1 MRIVVVGATGN
12 VGTSV
17 LRSLADE
24 PAVDSILGVARRLP
38 ALGYPKT
45 DWAQADVSRDEL
57 GPIFSG
63 ADVVVHLAW
72 LIQPGRDEAT
82 LRATNVDG
90 SARVFEAAAAT
101 GVPALVYASSVGA
114 YSPGPKDRRV
124 DESWP
129 TQGIESSFYSRHKAE
144 VERLLDRFEQETP
157 STRVVRLRPGLIFK
171 REAATGIRRLFA
183 GPFLP
188 SPLVRRELIPVVPR
202 TERLVFQA
210 VHSADVGDAYRLA
223 ALAEVKGPINVAA
236 EPVLDSDELARVMSA
251 RPIPVHPG
259 LLRAGAALS
268 YRLHLQP
275 SEPGWLDMGLAV
287 PLMDT
292 TRARGELGW
301 EPRRGA
307 DEALRELLEGIR
319 DRAGVDT
326 PPLAPGTSGP
336 LRARELLTGVGRRA
350 GL

>member
-17 LRSLADE
+17 LRSLAHE

-38 ALGYPKT
+38 AFGYPKT
-45 DWAQADVSRDEL
+45 EWARVDVSRDEIE
-57 GPIFSG
+57 PVFSG

-72 LIQPGRDEAT
+72 LIQPGRDETT

-90 SARVFEAAAAT
+90 SARVFEAAAAA

-129 TQGIESSFYSRHKAE
+129 AEGIESSFYSRHKAE
-144 VERLLDRFEQETP
+144 VERLLDRFERETP
-157 STRVVRLRPGLIFK
+157 SMRVVRLRPGLTFK

-210 VHSADVGDAYRLA
+210 VHSDDVGDAYRLA
-223 ALAEVKGPINVAA
+223 ALADVKGPFNVAA

-292 TRARGELGW
+292 TRARRELGW

-307 DEALRELLEGIR
+307 GDALRELLEGIR

-336 LRARELLTGVGRRA
+336 LRARELLTGVGRRTC
-350 GL
+350 L

>member
-1 MRIVVVGATGN
+1 MRVVVIGATGN

-24 PAVDSILGVARRLP
+24 PAVDSVLGVARRLP
-38 ALGYPKT
+38 ALDYPKT
-45 DWAQADVSRDEL
+45 EWAQADVSTDALEPLLR
-57 GPIFSG
+57 G
-63 ADVVVHLAW
+63 AGAVIHLAW
-72 LIQPGRDEAT
+72 LIQPGRDKAT

-90 SARVFEAAAAT
+90 SARVFEAAAAA
-101 GVPALVYASSVGA
+101 GVPTIVYASSVGA

-129 TQGIESSFYSRHKAE
+129 TDGIESSFYARHKAE
-144 VERLLDRFEQETP
+144 VERILDRFERESP
-157 STRVVRLRPGLIFK
+157 SVRIVRLRKALIFK
-171 REAATGIRRLFA
+171 RDAATGIRRLFA

-188 SPLVRRELIPVVPR
+188 SPLVRRELIPVIPK

-210 VHSADVGDAYRLA
+210 VHSHDVGEAYRLSVLSEA
-223 ALAEVKGPINVAA
+223 RGPFNIAA
-236 EPVLDSDELARVMSA
+236 EPILDATQLGRVLKA
-251 RPIPVHPG
+251 RPVPVHPG

-287 PLMDT
+287 PLMDV
-292 TRARGELGW
+292 TRARTELGW
-301 EPRRGA
+301 EPQHGA
-307 DEALRELLEGIR
+307 DDALRDLL
-319 DRAGVDT
+319 AGMREQADVDT
-326 PPLAPGTSGP
+326 PPLARGTSGP
-336 LRARELLTGVGRRA
+336 LRVRELLTGVGRRT

>member
-1 MRIVVVGATGN
+1 
-12 VGTSV
+12 
-17 LRSLADE
+17 
-24 PAVDSILGVARRLP
+24 
-38 ALGYPKT
+38 
-45 DWAQADVSRDEL
+45 
-57 GPIFSG
+57 
-63 ADVVVHLAW
+63 
-72 LIQPGRDEAT
+72 
-82 LRATNVDG
+82 
-90 SARVFEAAAAT
+90 
-101 GVPALVYASSVGA
+101 
-114 YSPGPKDRRV
+114 
-124 DESWP
+124 
-129 TQGIESSFYSRHKAE
+129 
-144 VERLLDRFEQETP
+144 
-157 STRVVRLRPGLIFK
+157 
-171 REAATGIRRLFA
+171 
-183 GPFLP
+183 
-188 SPLVRRELIPVVPR
+188 
-202 TERLVFQA
+202 
-210 VHSADVGDAYRLA
+210 
-223 ALAEVKGPINVAA
+223 
-236 EPVLDSDELARVMSA
+236 MSA

>member
-1 MRIVVVGATGN
+1 MRVVVIGATGN

-24 PAVDSILGVARRLP
+24 PAVDSILGVARRMP
-38 ALGYPKT
+38 GLGFPKT
-45 DWAQADVSRDEL
+45 DWARADVSRDDL
-57 GPIFSG
+57 APLLSG
-63 ADVVVHLAW
+63 ADAVIHLAW

-101 GVPALVYASSVGA
+101 GVPSLVYASSVGA

-129 TQGIESSFYSRHKAE
+129 TDGITSSFYSRHKAE
-144 VERLLDRFEQETP
+144 VERLLDRFERESP
-157 STRVVRLRPGLIFK
+157 SVRVVRLRPGLIFK
-171 REAATGIRRLFA
+171 RDAATGIRRLFA

-188 SPLVRRELIPVVPR
+188 SPLVRRELVPVVPR
-202 TERLVFQA
+202 TARLVFQA
-210 VHSADVGDAYRLA
+210 VHSHDVGDAYRLA
-223 ALAEVKGPINVAA
+223 ALSDARGAFNVAA
-236 EPVLDSDELARVMSA
+236 EPVLDPDELARVLSA
-251 RPIPVHPG
+251 RPVSVHPG
-259 LLRAGAALS
+259 LLRAGASLS

-292 TRARGELGW
+292 TRARTELGW

-307 DEALRELLEGIR
+307 DDALRELLAGMRE
-319 DRAGVDT
+319 RAGLDT
-326 PPLAPGTSGP
+326 PPLAPETSGP
-336 LRARELLTGVGRRA
+336 LRVRELLTGVGRRQ